1 MSKSD
6 NHNAKAPAGTILV
19 INTGSTT
26 TKFAVFRD
34 GKSAFE
40 KKLDHAAEEL
50 AAFSDVMQQDKMR
63 AEAILSA
70 LREAG
75 IGLDEIDLIM
85 ARGGLFVPCVAGVY
99 SVNPEMREVLVSC
112 RDGKHACNLSALIG
126 EEIAARVNA
135 LRKAQGITPRFGLC
149 EAYIADAPMADEMIP
164 ECRITGV
171 PEFQRTSI
179 LHTLNSRAIMRR
191 YLRETG
197 RKAEETTAIV
207 CHMGG
212 GISISLHSKGRVI
225 DTTNALGGDGPITPE
240 RAGGCPPF
248 PLVDMCFS
256 GKYTKEEIKKKLV
269 GRGGAVAWFGTNDM
283 RLVEQRAAEGK
294 EEYVLFMKAFV
305 LNISKFIAAL
315 ATVVNGKVDAILITG
330 GIAHSKTV
338 TSGITERVNWIA
350 PVKVYPGE
358 DELEAL
364 AENGY
369 LILSGEARIHTYNK
383 DRVIED

>member
-1 MSKSD
+1 MSAID
-6 NHNAKAPAGTILV
+6 NINGKAPVGNILV

-26 TKFAVFRD
+26 TKFALFKD
-34 GKSAFE
+34 GESAFV
-40 KKLDHAAEEL
+40 KKLDHAAEDL

-70 LREAG
+70 LDEAG
-75 IGLDEIDLIM
+75 IELDSIDLIM

-99 SVNPEMREVLVSC
+99 SVNAEMREVLVSC

-126 EEIAARVNA
+126 EEISARVNA
-135 LRKAQGITPRFGLC
+135 LRAKKGIAPRFRPC
-149 EAYIADAPMADEMIP
+149 EAFIADAPMADEMIA

-171 PEFQRTSI
+171 PEFQRTSV
-179 LHTLNSRAIMRR
+179 LHTLNSRAIVRR

-197 RKAEETTAIV
+197 KKAEETTAIV

-212 GISISLHSKGRVI
+212 GVSVSLHSKGRII

-283 RLVEQRAAEGK
+283 RVVEQRAAEGK

-305 LNISKFIAAL
+305 LNISKYIAAL

-338 TSGITERVNWIA
+338 TGGIAERVGWVA
-350 PVKVYPGE
+350 PVKIYPGE

-369 LILSGEARIHTYNK
+369 LILAGAAKVHTYNK
-383 DRVIED
+383 DNVIED

>member
-1 MSKSD
+1 MSAID
-6 NHNAKAPAGTILV
+6 NINGKAPVGNILV

-26 TKFAVFRD
+26 TKFALFKD
-34 GKSAFE
+34 GESAFV

-70 LREAG
+70 LNEAG
-75 IGLDEIDLIM
+75 IALDSIDLIM

-99 SVNPEMREVLVSC
+99 SVNAEMREVLVSC

-135 LRKAQGITPRFGLC
+135 LRDGKGIAPRFRRC
-149 EAYIADAPMADEMIP
+149 EAFIADAPMADEMIP
-164 ECRITGV
+164 ECRLTGV

-179 LHTLNSRAIMRR
+179 LHTLNSRAIVRR
-191 YLRETG
+191 YLRDTG

-212 GISISLHSKGRVI
+212 GVSVSLHSRGRVI

-256 GKYTKEEIKKKLV
+256 GKYTKDEIKKKLV

-305 LNISKFIAAL
+305 LNISKYIAAL

-338 TSGITERVNWIA
+338 TSGITERVDWIA
-350 PVKVYPGE
+350 PVRVYPGE

-369 LILSGEARIHTYNK
+369 MILEGTAKIHTYAK

>member
-1 MSKSD
+1 MSAID
-6 NHNAKAPAGTILV
+6 NINGNAPVGNILV

-26 TKFAVFRD
+26 TKFALFKD
-34 GKSAFE
+34 GESAFV
-40 KKLDHAAEEL
+40 KKLDHAAEDL

-70 LREAG
+70 LQEAG
-75 IGLDEIDLIM
+75 IELDSIDLIM

-99 SVNPEMREVLVSC
+99 SVNEEMREVLVSC

-135 LRKAQGITPRFGLC
+135 LRDKKGIAPRFRPC
-149 EAYIADAPMADEMIP
+149 EAFIADAPMADEMIA
-164 ECRITGV
+164 ECRLTGV
-171 PEFQRTSI
+171 PEFQRTSV
-179 LHTLNSRAIMRR
+179 LHTLNSRAIVRR

-197 RKAEETTAIV
+197 KKAEETTAIV

-212 GISISLHSKGRVI
+212 GVSVSLHSKGRII

-283 RLVEQRAAEGK
+283 RVVEQRAAEGK
-294 EEYVLFMKAFV
+294 DEYVLFMKAFV
-305 LNISKFIAAL
+305 LNISKYIAAL

-338 TSGITERVNWIA
+338 TGGIAERVGWVA
-350 PVKVYPGE
+350 PVKIYPGE

-369 LILSGEARIHTYNK
+369 LILAGAAKVHTYNK
-383 DRVIED
+383 DNVIED

>member
-1 MSKSD
+1 MSAID
-6 NHNAKAPAGTILV
+6 NINGKAPVGNILV

-26 TKFAVFRD
+26 TKFALFKD
-34 GKSAFE
+34 GESAFV
-40 KKLDHAAEEL
+40 KKLDHAAEDL

-70 LREAG
+70 LQEAG
-75 IGLDEIDLIM
+75 IELDSIDLIM

-99 SVNPEMREVLVSC
+99 SVNEEMREVLVSC

-135 LRKAQGITPRFGLC
+135 LRDKKGIAPRFRPY
-149 EAYIADAPMADEMIP
+149 EAFIADAPMADEMIA
-164 ECRITGV
+164 ECRLTGV
-171 PEFQRTSI
+171 PEFQRTSV
-179 LHTLNSRAIMRR
+179 LHTLNSRAIVRR

-197 RKAEETTAIV
+197 KKAEETTAIV

-212 GISISLHSKGRVI
+212 GVSVSLHSKGRII

-256 GKYTKEEIKKKLV
+256 GEYTKEEIKKKLV

-283 RLVEQRAAEGK
+283 RVVEQRAAEGK

-305 LNISKFIAAL
+305 LNISKYIAAL

-338 TSGITERVNWIA
+338 TGGIAERVGWVA
-350 PVKVYPGE
+350 PVKIYPGE

-369 LILSGEARIHTYNK
+369 LILAGAAKVHTYNK
-383 DRVIED
+383 DNVIED